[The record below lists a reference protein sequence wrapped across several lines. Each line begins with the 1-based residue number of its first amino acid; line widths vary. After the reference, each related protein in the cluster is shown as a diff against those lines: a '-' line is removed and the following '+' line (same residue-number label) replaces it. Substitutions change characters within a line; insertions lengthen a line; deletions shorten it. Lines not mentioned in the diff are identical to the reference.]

1 MAPKKP
7 TPSPAAAPPSANRS
21 QHTSASATPSKPS
34 ASHSKTQTPPSST
47 TSTSTST
54 TAPKL
59 AQQIN
64 ALTNTKTA
72 TALSKSAPRS
82 VQEAQQI
89 LAEMWNSYVDKTAQ
103 RVKLLDTFMGFLV
116 LVGVLQFVYCVIV
129 GNYPFNAFL
138 AGFSAAV
145 GQFVLT
151 ASLRMQTNPENEKE
165 FRGTS
170 DER

>member
-21 QHTSASATPSKPS
+21 QHTSASAAPSKPS
-34 ASHSKTQTPPSST
+34 ASHSKTQTPQTTPSST
-47 TSTSTST
+47 TSTST

-129 GNYPFNAFL
+129 GNY
-138 AGFSAAV
+138 V
-145 GQFVLT
+145 GLST
-151 ASLRMQTNPENEKE
+151 TLHLPEGREE
-165 FRGTS
+165 EDLQMRA
-170 DER
+170 RY

>member
-47 TSTSTST
+47 TSNSTST

-129 GNYPFNAFL
+129 GNY
-138 AGFSAAV
+138 V
-145 GQFVLT
+145 GLST
-151 ASLRMQTNPENEKE
+151 TLHLPEGREE
-165 FRGTS
+165 EGGRERGGMGESVDMCTC
-170 DER
+170 